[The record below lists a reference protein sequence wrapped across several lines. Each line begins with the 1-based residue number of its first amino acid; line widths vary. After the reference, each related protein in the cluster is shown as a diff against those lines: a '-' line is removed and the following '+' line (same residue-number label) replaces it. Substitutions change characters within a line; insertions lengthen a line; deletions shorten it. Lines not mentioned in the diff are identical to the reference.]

1 MCVIVVKNK
10 GAKFPTK
17 EEIQNCCLRN
27 PDGFAMA
34 WNEGGKL
41 RVYKTMSERLF
52 IKNYMAMVSRCNE
65 ADTALVLHARIATH
79 GSKGVK
85 NCHCWTGSGL
95 AFAHNGVLSNVGSR
109 KDMTD
114 SETFFRDIFE
124 PVYNACGW
132 ETASK
137 VINAIIGNSKFAFVN
152 KEGDVWMFG
161 HYEKHDGCFYSNDS
175 WRGYQYYS
183 GRYFPQMSGGFKVE
197 GVAQPR
203 YYSLEDWFR
212 RDDKVR

>member
-1 MCVIVVKNK
+1 
-10 GAKFPTK
+10 
-17 EEIQNCCLRN
+17 
-27 PDGFAMA
+27 MA

-52 IKNYMAMVSRCNE
+52 IKNYMAMVSRCSE
-65 ADTALVLHARIATH
+65 ADTSLVLHARIATH

-152 KEGDVWMFG
+152 NKGDVWMFG
-161 HYEKHDGCFYSNDS
+161 HYEKHNGCFYSNDS
-175 WRGYQYYS
+175 WRGYQYYG
-183 GRYFPQMSGGFKVE
+183 GRHFPQMSGGFKVE

-203 YYSLEDWFR
+203 YYSLEDWLR
-212 RDDKVR
+212 RDDKV